1 MKKHLV
7 YSVILLCAMATQ
19 AQRPM
24 EMLDRG
30 VVAVRNK
37 EGRAFVSW
45 RLLGTE
51 PAALSFNVYRTLDG
65 KTAKLNKTP
74 VKDVTHFIDN
84 NIDSTKQA
92 TYFVKAIEKNKEGAA
107 SRPFI
112 LKASNAPYFSIPLQ
126 TPQGYNVNDGSVGD
140 LDGDGVYEFVLHMA
154 GRGRDNSQ
162 AGVTDPPIFQAYKMD
177 GTLLWTINLGRN
189 IREGAHYTQFLVY
202 DFDGDGRAEVA
213 MKTAD
218 GTIDAKGKVI
228 GDSSKDYRNPQ
239 GYILSGPEYLTVFD
253 GLTGAALHT
262 VDFIPPRHA
271 KLEPTTQELKDVW
284 GDGYGNRCDRFLGAS
299 FNLAVLPSS
308 VR

>member
-1 MKKHLV
+1 MKKYFL
-7 YSVILLCAMATQ
+7 YSVILLCSVAIQ

-37 EGRAFVSW
+37 EGKAFVSW

-51 PAALSFNVYRTLDG
+51 PNTLSFNVYRTMDA
-65 KTAKLNKTP
+65 KTTKLNKTP
-74 VKDVTHFIDN
+74 VKDVTSFIDT

-92 TYFVKAIEKNKEGAA
+92 SYFVKTIDKGKEGAP
-107 SRPFI
+107 SRPFL
-112 LKASNAPYFSIPLQ
+112 LKANNAPYFSIPLQ
-126 TPQGYNVNDGSVGD
+126 TPGGYNVNDGSVGD

-162 AGVTDPPIFQAYKMD
+162 AGITDPPIFQAYKMD

-189 IREGAHYTQFLVY
+189 IREGAHYTQFMVY

-218 GTIDAKGKVI
+218 GSIDAKAF
-228 GDSSKDYRNPQ
+228 
-239 GYILSGPEYLTVFD
+239 EFFTLTLVPSTVVM
-253 GLTGAALHT
+253 LTS
-262 VDFIPPRHA
+262 F
-271 KLEPTTQELKDVW
+271 
-284 GDGYGNRCDRFLGAS
+284 RFQ
-299 FNLAVLPSS
+299 LPA
-308 VR
+308 